1 MKRLA
6 IIFTALLIN
15 ACDVQLDDLQVFI
28 AEVQTSTPVSIEP
41 YPEFKSMPVF
51 AYSASELRS
60 PFEAPRT
67 TGIETRVVAK
77 GNCTQPDFKRGK
89 QALEKFGADAL
100 SVTGFFS
107 ANGKDW
113 AIIQSNKGSLFKA
126 TVGDYLG
133 LFFGKIN
140 SIKDGIVSYTEMLPD
155 GAGCW
160 QKKHA
165 KLIMVSK
172 AGEKNV

>member
-6 IIFTALLIN
+6 ILSSVLLIN
-15 ACDVQLDDLQVFI
+15 ACDVQLDDLQIFI
-28 AEVQTSTPVSIEP
+28 AEVNASTPVSIEP
-41 YPEFKSMPVF
+41 YPEFKSMPAFV
-51 AYSASELRS
+51 YSASELRS
-60 PFEAPRT
+60 PFQAPRT
-67 TGIETRVVAK
+67 TGVETYAVAK
-77 GNCTQPDFKRGK
+77 ANCTQPNFKRSK

-100 SVTGFFS
+100 SVSGFFN

-113 AIIQSNKGSLFKA
+113 AIIQSNKGSLFKV

-133 LFFGKIN
+133 LFFGKID
-140 SIKDGIVSYTEMLPD
+140 SIQNGTVSYTEMLPD

>member
-6 IIFTALLIN
+6 ILSSVLFMN
-15 ACDVQLDDLQVFI
+15 ACEVKLDDLHIYI
-28 AEVQTSTPVSIEP
+28 AEVRASTPVSIEP

-51 AYSASELRS
+51 VYSASELRS
-60 PFEAPRT
+60 PFQAPRT
-67 TGIETRVVAK
+67 TGIETRVAAK
-77 GNCTQPDFKRGK
+77 ANCTQPDFKRSK

-100 SVTGFFS
+100 SVKGFFT
-107 ANGKDW
+107 ADEEEW
-113 AIIQSNKGSLFKA
+113 AIIQSNKGNLFKVA
-126 TVGDYLG
+126 VGDYLG
-133 LFFGKIN
+133 LFFGQIN
-140 SIKDGIVSYTEMLPD
+140 SIKNGVVSYTEMLPD

>member
-1 MKRLA
+1 MKRLT
-6 IIFTALLIN
+6 ILFTVLLIN
-15 ACDVQLDDLQVFI
+15 ACDVQLDDLQTFV
-28 AEVQTSTPVSIEP
+28 AEVQASTPESIAP

-51 AYSASELRS
+51 VYSASELRS

-67 TGIETRVVAK
+67 TGIETRIVTKA
-77 GNCTQPDFKRGK
+77 NCTQPDFKRSK
-89 QALEKFGADAL
+89 QDLEKFGADAL
-100 SVTGFFS
+100 SVSGFFS

-160 QKKHA
+160 QK
-165 KLIMVSK
+165 
-172 AGEKNV
+172 